1 MQDLK
6 DLNIR
11 DILEKQ
17 REDMFMNQSLNK
29 NILFLVKY
37 VFLPAV
43 IVKLIYSFSYFY
55 LDKELKPVM
64 DGGNISFI
72 TKTSLAYKILDIT
85 KKEDKPKVVQSGK
98 KITDFKLKGTYV
110 AGDDSFVIIEDAGNT
125 EFIYMNETYQGY
137 KLINVY
143 ENKAI
148 FDKDGTT
155 YELTMYSDT
164 NNYTTNELPKRKVKK
179 QDDEG
184 EYTVPIDIDKEDVDY
199 YVQNPDRIW
208 NNIRLRDYRTPNG
221 IEFKVGYIRRGSIF
235 DKIGLKRG
243 DIIVAIDGQTP
254 QSMADVMKYYANI
267 DSLDSL
273 VLTIKRKNQ
282 EMDLEF
288 RIKE

>member
-1 MQDLK
+1 
-6 DLNIR
+6 
-11 DILEKQ
+11 
-17 REDMFMNQSLNK
+17 MNQSLNK

-43 IVKLIYSFSYFY
+43 IVKLLYSFSYFY

-85 KKEDKPKVVQSGK
+85 KKADKPKVVQSGK

-110 AGDDSFVIIEDAGNT
+110 SGDDSFVIIEDAGNT

-164 NNYTTNELPKRKVKK
+164 NNFTTNELPKRKVKK
-179 QDDEG
+179 QDGEG
-184 EYTVPIDIDKEDVDY
+184 EYTVPIDIDKEDVNY
-199 YVQNPDRIW
+199 YVQNPDKIW
-208 NNIRLRDYRTPNG
+208 NNIRLRDYRTSNG